1 MNIDDIRISKKTK
14 KTKYTVYGY
23 PFLAKLVIFL
33 FWKSN
38 FFNSP
43 RTTKHTNR
51 LKTLTKKCVYEK
63 LTTKWK
69 LSPAD
74 QNGYAGQNGPTSGG
88 LILFTT
94 AVINILSW
102 ILGQLYMF
110 FLVRKNVSRN
120 FKYMLYFDWLSA
132 QNNEFCL
139 YYGFFGIQTYG
150 FLLWSYSK
158 INVNLWKIDFF
169 EKSVFFVLLR
179 W

>member
-1 MNIDDIRISKKTK
+1 M
-14 KTKYTVYGY
+14 
-23 PFLAKLVIFL
+23 
-33 FWKSN
+33 
-38 FFNSP
+38 
-43 RTTKHTNR
+43 
-51 LKTLTKKCVYEK
+51 
-63 LTTKWK
+63 TTKWK

-110 FLVRKNVSRN
+110 FLVRKNVSWN

-150 FLLWSYSK
+150 FLLWSYNK

-169 EKSVFFVLLR
+169 ENLLFFSSCYADNFSFDRMVISLILWPRYGWRNFENSFFANAVNRGSVAFR
-179 W
+179 WSYVAPWMGNELY